1 MNGLTAFLEKYFVPV
16 AAKIGSQKH
25 LVALRDAFISTMP
38 ITMAGSIA
46 VLLNA
51 FFRDF
56 PTDWGWT
63 GFVEAMQ
70 PLIDINGYV
79 YNGTLAIVSII
90 FAFSLGYNL
99 SKAYEVD
106 RLAGGLVSLAA
117 FVMNLTVTVSLDA
130 VKAAIAAS
138 NANFD
143 VATLPKE
150 FAGIYGFFSLS
161 QVNGTGLFTAMIF
174 GFISTIIYAKLMRRN
189 IIIKMPDSV
198 PPAVSKAFA
207 AIIPALV
214 ALYVVGIIDWAFF
227 KITNMDVITWISK
240 TIQEP
245 LLSLSQGYGA
255 VLLVTFLV
263 QLLWF
268 FGIHGPNVLAP
279 VLESLWGTAQ
289 LQNISAAQDGAKL
302 PFEWVRGSFDAYV
315 WMGGSGGTLV
325 LIIALLMFSKR
336 ADARTVAKLS
346 LAPGIFNINEPIMF
360 GLPIVLNTIYLIPF
374 LIAPMVMV
382 TIAYFATTLGIVGP
396 VKIAVVWVMPPLLNS
411 FLATGGDWMA
421 PVISLINMVVAFL
434 IWVPFV
440 ITANRVGVPEEEI
453 KA

>member
-63 GFVEAMQ
+63 KFIEVMQ
-70 PLIDINGYV
+70 PVVDINGYV

-99 SKAYEVD
+99 SKVYNVD
-106 RLAGGLVSLAA
+106 RLAGGLVSLVA
-117 FVMNLTVTVSLDA
+117 FVMNLTVTVSLDTVTGA
-130 VKAAIAAS
+130 LKAAD
-138 NANFD
+138 ANFD
-143 VATLPKE
+143 PSSLPSE
-150 FAGIYGFFSLS
+150 FAGIYGFFNMG

-174 GFISTIIYAKLMRRN
+174 GFLSTIIYAKLMLRK
-189 IIIKMPDSV
+189 ITIKMPESV

-207 AIIPALV
+207 AIIPALI

-227 KITNMDVITWISK
+227 KITNMDVISWISK
-240 TIQEP
+240 SIQEP
-245 LLSLSQGYGA
+245 LLDLSQGYGA

-289 LQNISAAQDGAKL
+289 LQNISAAQDKAEL
-302 PFEWVRGSFDAYV
+302 PFEWVRGSFDSYV
-315 WMGGSGGTLV
+315 WMGGSGGTIV
-325 LIIALLMFSKR
+325 LIIALLIFSKR
-336 ADARTVAKLS
+336 ADSRAVAKLS
-346 LAPGIFNINEPIMF
+346 LGPGIFNINEPVMF

-374 LIAPMVMV
+374 IVAPLVMV
-382 TIAYFATTLGIVGP
+382 TIAYFATTLGIVSP
-396 VKIAVVWVMPPLLNS
+396 VKIAVV
-411 FLATGGDWMA
+411 G
-421 PVISLINMVVAFL
+421 
-434 IWVPFV
+434 
-440 ITANRVGVPEEEI
+440 
-453 KA
+453 

>member
-1 MNGLTAFLEKYFVPV
+1 MNGLTNFLEKYFVPV

-56 PTDWGWT
+56 PTSWGWT

-70 PLIDINGYV
+70 PLIGVNGYV
-79 YNGTLAIVSII
+79 WAATLAIVSLV
-90 FAFSLGYNL
+90 FAVSLGYNL
-99 SKAYEVD
+99 SKVYEVD
-106 RLAGGLVSLAA
+106 RLAGALVSLAA
-117 FVMNLTVTVSLDA
+117 FVMNLSQTVAVDPIKNAILAANPKADVSMIQPVWGFLDL
-130 VKAAIAAS
+130 
-138 NANFD
+138 N
-143 VATLPKE
+143 
-150 FAGIYGFFSLS
+150 
-161 QVNGTGLFTAMIF
+161 QVNGTGLFTAMLF
-174 GFISTIIYAKLMRRN
+174 GFISTIIYAKLMRAN
-189 IIIKMPDSV
+189 ITIKMPDSV

-214 ALYVVGIIDWAFF
+214 ALYVCAIIDWSFV
-227 KITNMDVITWISK
+227 KITGLDVITWISK

-245 LLSLSQGYGA
+245 LLALSQGYGA

-289 LQNISAAQDGAKL
+289 LNNINEAAKGVAGSDL
-302 PFEWVRGSFDAYV
+302 PYQWVRGSFDAYV
-315 WMGGSGGTLV
+315 WIGGSGGTLV

-336 ADARTVAKLS
+336 ADSRTVAKLS
-346 LAPGIFNINEPIMF
+346 LGPGIFNINEPIMF
-360 GLPIVLNTIYLIPF
+360 GLPIVLNSIYLIPF
-374 LIAPMVMV
+374 IIAPMVMV
-382 TIAYFATTLGIVGP
+382 TVAYFATVWGLVAP
-396 VKIAVVWVMPPLLNS
+396 VKIAVVWVMPPLINS

-421 PVISLINMVVAFL
+421 PVISLINMVIAFL

-440 ITANRVGVPEEEI
+440 ITANKVGVPEEEM
-453 KA
+453 KS

>member
-70 PLIDINGYV
+70 PLIGINGYV

-143 VATLPKE
+143 VNTLPKE

-279 VLESLWGTAQ
+279 VLESLWGTA
-289 LQNISAAQDGAKL
+289 NYK
-302 PFEWVRGSFDAYV
+302 
-315 WMGGSGGTLV
+315 TLV
-325 LIIALLMFSKR
+325 RHKKALNYHSNGY
-336 ADARTVAKLS
+336 VVLS
-346 LAPGIFNINEPIMF
+346 MRMYGW
-360 GLPIVLNTIYLIPF
+360 VDQ
-374 LIAPMVMV
+374 
-382 TIAYFATTLGIVGP
+382 
-396 VKIAVVWVMPPLLNS
+396 AVRLY
-411 FLATGGDWMA
+411 
-421 PVISLINMVVAFL
+421 
-434 IWVPFV
+434 
-440 ITANRVGVPEEEI
+440 
-453 KA
+453 

>member
-1 MNGLTAFLEKYFVPV
+1 
-16 AAKIGSQKH
+16 
-25 LVALRDAFISTMP
+25 
-38 ITMAGSIA
+38 
-46 VLLNA
+46 
-51 FFRDF
+51 
-56 PTDWGWT
+56 
-63 GFVEAMQ
+63 
-70 PLIDINGYV
+70 
-79 YNGTLAIVSII
+79 
-90 FAFSLGYNL
+90 
-99 SKAYEVD
+99 
-106 RLAGGLVSLAA
+106 
-117 FVMNLTVTVSLDA
+117 
-130 VKAAIAAS
+130 
-138 NANFD
+138 
-143 VATLPKE
+143 
-150 FAGIYGFFSLS
+150 
-161 QVNGTGLFTAMIF
+161 MIF

-289 LQNISAAQDGAKL
+289 LQNISAAQEGAKL

-411 FLATGGDWMA
+411 FLATG
-421 PVISLINMVVAFL
+421 
-434 IWVPFV
+434 
-440 ITANRVGVPEEEI
+440 EI
-453 KA
+453 GWHQ